1 MNSPQSN
8 PPTSRP
14 QFSRRQFSQM
24 LAATAAFAFSRNS
37 FAQTTQAK
45 SGPSMLL
52 AARDPFCGL
61 DILRMRYAAGR
72 RPSDDISGNALSW
85 LLTGQEAFAEK
96 SLAEMRQATLPK
108 AGSRFWTTY
117 ASWALAYDWLYEHPD
132 FDAALKDRAAQQ
144 LLDGAIATAATPDL
158 QHPEQASY
166 HNYTT
171 RFLGLTTFAICA
183 VAKRH
188 PNDSRVEDL
197 KDKCDHAFQNILQ
210 VSNLVSPKGSYHESM
225 DYMRISYVPMAMLA
239 ELQRTT
245 TGIDPAMRF
254 GTYRSFTATYLYKL
268 LPDGTPSRE
277 GDNEYPILDDRDTA
291 VLGYAVNRFKNPYA
305 AWLLRDSGFAVKKWA
320 LPVLD
325 FLWNDPN
332 VSPRNPATTY
342 PEELPRYRHFPGVDQ
357 VVFRK
362 EWNADSTRIEFD
374 CGPYLA
380 KHQHL
385 DRAHFTIF
393 HRGYLAIDSGAD
405 YTESESPHYL
415 NYYRRT
421 VAHNT
426 MLIYDPKEHF
436 FWSENVVQA
445 ANDGGQRMDS
455 SRFWNSVRSLEDW
468 EKTRDIWD
476 IGHLKV
482 VDNVDPSNR
491 QGGYHYALGD
501 ATRAYSPHKLRCFTR
516 QLLYLPGMDALLV
529 FDRVV
534 STDPAFRK
542 TWLLH
547 GVNMPWIE
555 GEGKAGGNGEDS
567 FGNAG
572 KFRLQEGEGEIL
584 VHTLLPAKH
593 VTARRGGS
601 GHEFWTPGD
610 AKGGAW
616 GSGRNWPLEPAEG
629 GPLPTDPEELAMW
642 KAFWGNETNKIER
655 SNRRNVVPGA
665 WRIEV
670 SPAQPQLE
678 DHFLH
683 VFEIGDRGKTGR
695 LRVELL
701 HGDGIRGAGCAV
713 TGEAGVAALFPAQDA
728 QLDYVEATLPAF
740 PCHTLWLGGLEPDR
754 IYDLELAG
762 SNLATGDAVAP
773 GVPILSRQIRANTH
787 GVVQIQ
793 SGATEFPA
801 ASRMRLHTV

>member
-8 PPTSRP
+8 SLIQRS
-14 QFSRRQFSQM
+14 QISRRQFSQM
-24 LAATAAFAFSRNS
+24 LTATAAFAFSHNLYP
-37 FAQTTQAK
+37 QAK

-52 AARDPFCGL
+52 AAHDPFCGL
-61 DILRMRYAAGR
+61 DILRIRYAAGR
-72 RPSDDISGNALSW
+72 RPSDDLAGDALSW
-85 LLTGQEAFAEK
+85 LVTNQDAFAQK
-96 SLAEMRQATLPK
+96 SLGEMRNSAPPK
-108 AGSRFWTTY
+108 PGSHAWTTY
-117 ASWALAYDWLYEHPD
+117 ASWALAYDWLYEHPA
-132 FDAALKDRAAQQ
+132 FDAALKDRVAQQ
-144 LLDGAIATAATPDL
+144 LLDGAIDMASTPDL
-158 QHPEQASY
+158 EHPEHASY

-171 RFLGLTTFAICA
+171 RFLGLTTFALCA
-183 VAKRH
+183 VAKRRPH
-188 PNDSRVEDL
+188 DARVEEL
-197 KDKCDHAFQNILQ
+197 RDKASRAFQNILQ

-245 TGIDPAMRF
+245 TGVDPALRF
-254 GTYRSFTATYLYKL
+254 GTYRSFADTYLYKL

-291 VLGYAVNRFKNPYA
+291 TLGYAVNRFKNPYA
-305 AWLLRDSGFAVKKWA
+305 AWLLRDSGFAVQKWA
-320 LPVLD
+320 APVLD
-325 FLWNDPN
+325 FLWNDPD
-332 VSPRNPATTY
+332 VSPRNPAVTR
-342 PEELPRYRHFPGVDQ
+342 PDELPHFHYFPGVDQ
-357 VVFRK
+357 VVFRN
-362 EWNADSTRIEFD
+362 EWNAGATHIEFD

-385 DRAHFTIF
+385 DRNHFTIF

-426 MLIYDPKEHF
+426 MLIFDPKEHF
-436 FWSENVVQA
+436 FWSENLLEA

-455 SRFWNSVRSLEDW
+455 SRFWNTVRSLEDW

-482 VDNVDPSNR
+482 VDNVDGTAG
-491 QGGYHYALGD
+491 QEGYHYALGD
-501 ATRAYSPHKLRCFTR
+501 ATRAYSPHKLRCFAR

-547 GVNMPWIE
+547 GVNMPWVE
-555 GEGKAGGNGEDS
+555 GTGTPSSNGEDS

-572 KFRLQEGEGEIL
+572 KFRFDEGEGEIL
-584 VHTLLPAKH
+584 VHTLLPASH
-593 VTARRGGS
+593 LTARRGGA
-601 GHEFWTPGD
+601 GHEFWTPGNVS
-610 AKGGAW
+610 GGTW

-629 GPLPTDPEELAMW
+629 GPLPTDPVELSMW
-642 KAFWGNETNKIER
+642 KKFYGDDIKSIER
-655 SNRRNVVPGA
+655 SNHRNVVPGA
-665 WRIEV
+665 WRVEV
-670 SPAQPQLE
+670 SPSWPQLE

-683 VFEIGDRGKTGR
+683 LFEINDRGKTGR
-695 LRVELL
+695 LSVELVQ
-701 HGDGIRGAGCAV
+701 GAGIAGAGCAV
-713 TGEAGVAALFPAQDA
+713 NGESGFVALFSAQEMP
-728 QLDYVEATLPAF
+728 LESVEATLPSF
-740 PCHTLWLGGLEPDR
+740 PCHILWFAGLEADR

-762 SNLATGDAVAP
+762 SNLASGDAPAP
-773 GVPILSRQIRANTH
+773 GVPLLSQRVHANKH
-787 GVVQIQ
+787 GVAQVR
-793 SGATEFPA
+793 SGASSFPA
-801 ASRMRLHTV
+801 SSRMRLHNV